1 MKRRMTT
8 GSSAPVRAAI
18 YARMS
23 TDKQSAD
30 SPADQ
35 IARCRGFAA
44 ARAWQ
49 VLDELVVEE
58 AGLSGSSRHN
68 RPGLLDLMARLDE
81 WDVLLAWDSAR
92 LARNVEDLGWIR
104 NRLSAAKKTAVFV
117 QTGLD
122 VFNVGSKVMGV
133 FDEEYREKL
142 RADTLRGLLGRAE
155 RGLSS
160 GGLPYGYRSVP
171 AAVDD
176 RGQAV
181 ERAGRR
187 IVVHEPEAVVL
198 RHLFEL
204 YLNGP
209 GLRDIAHRL
218 NAEGTPPPR
227 PRALRRQR
235 PSWSPTAIREM
246 LLNPLYAGDRIFNRS
261 EWIKDH
267 ETGKRR
273 RFLRPESEWVRKECP
288 ELAVISRATH
298 AAVQAEM
305 RRRSQ
310 VAPYERK
317 PDGGHIATTLP
328 GRGHRGPSRHVLS
341 GFLECAT
348 CGGSF
353 HAQNG
358 AERYGCGWH
367 RGRGPIVCASSLT
380 VRRTALEDRIFGA
393 IRERILVPEVVACA
407 VARAA
412 DLVSA
417 QLAAPEPEPAE
428 VRARL
433 AEIDE
438 ELATLRRVASRSGRP
453 RELARVVAE
462 LEAERA
468 SVTGRADR
476 PTRAGIAPDLL
487 RAVIEARVLEMR
499 AAFHASAEDQRAA
512 FRGLLGDRRM
522 RVGADPERGFRVEGV
537 FSLALEM
544 PNARAYEGPGRR
556 QSVVAGGGF
565 EPPTSGL

>member
-1 MKRRMTT
+1 MRRMTT
-8 GSSAPVRAAI
+8 GSSAALRAAI

-35 IARCRGFAA
+35 IARCRAFAA
-44 ARAWQ
+44 ARNWH

-58 AGLSGSSRHN
+58 AGLSGASRHN
-68 RPGLLDLMARLDE
+68 RPGLLEVIARLDE

-104 NRLSAAKKTAVFV
+104 NKLSAAKKTAVFV

-122 VFNVGSKVMGV
+122 LFNVGSKVMGV

-155 RGLSS
+155 RGLSA
-160 GGLPYGYRSVP
+160 GGLPFGYRSVP

-176 RGQAV
+176 RGMPV

-187 IVVHEPEAVVL
+187 IVVHEPEAAVV
-198 RHLFEL
+198 RRLFDL
-204 YLNGP
+204 YLKGS
-209 GLRDIAHRL
+209 GLRDITHRL

-227 PRALRRQR
+227 PRALRRRQA
-235 PSWSPTAIREM
+235 SWSPTAIREM
-246 LLNPLYAGDRIFNRS
+246 LLNPLYAGERIFNRS

-273 RFLRPESEWVRKECP
+273 RFARPESEWIRQECP
-288 ELAVISRATH
+288 ELAVISRETR

-310 VAPYERK
+310 IAPYERQA
-317 PDGGHIATTLP
+317 DGRRIAGTLP

-341 GFLECAT
+341 GFLECAI
-348 CGGSF
+348 CGGGF

-367 RGRGPIVCASSLT
+367 RGRGPVVCASRLT
-380 VRRTALEDRIFGA
+380 VQRRALEDRIFGA
-393 IRERILVPEVVACA
+393 IRERILVPEVVARA
-407 VARAA
+407 VETAA

-417 QLAAPEPEPAE
+417 QLAAPEAEPAD
-428 VRARL
+428 VRDRL
-433 AEIDE
+433 AEIDD
-438 ELATLRRVASRSGRP
+438 ELATLRRVAARSGRL
-453 RELARVVAE
+453 RELGRVVAE

-468 SVTGRADR
+468 SLAGTAGREGQAE
-476 PTRAGIAPDLL
+476 IAPDLL
-487 RAVIEARVLEMR
+487 RAVIEVRVREMR
-499 AAFHASAEDQRAA
+499 AAFEASLEDRRAA
-512 FRGLLGDRRM
+512 FRSLLGDRRM
-522 RVGADPERGFRVEGV
+522 RVGPDPELGFRVEGV
-537 FSLALEM
+537 FALSLET
-544 PNARAYEGPGRR
+544 PNARDYESPGRR